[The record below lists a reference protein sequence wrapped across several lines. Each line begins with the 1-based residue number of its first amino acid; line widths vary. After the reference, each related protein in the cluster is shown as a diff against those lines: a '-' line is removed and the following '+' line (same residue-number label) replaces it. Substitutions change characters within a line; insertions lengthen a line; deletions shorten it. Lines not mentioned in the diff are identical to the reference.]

1 MMAHRALLCFA
12 IIGLLV
18 VSPGARAKGP
28 EPIAQTISN
37 LVRQAGLGDGIG
49 IHVVRLHDAA
59 ELYRNRPERPRNP
72 ASNQKLLTSAAAL
85 RRLGPT
91 FRAATK
97 VEGTIEN
104 GRVAQLVVRA
114 SGDPSLGYAG
124 LAALAEAVHLRGVD
138 TVDRIVIDDSYF
150 DDQILPPAFEQQPKE
165 AAAFRAAISAFAVNR
180 NSYVVHLGPGP
191 EVDGPGRVR
200 VLADDYA
207 QIDNRT
213 VTTAGGPPTPRIDH
227 KLTEDGHLAI
237 RVDGAIPKQVRTLY
251 FRRRVPDPK
260 TYAASLL
267 VRALRKAGVRG
278 ALAVEYGLATD
289 PQPLIADMPSG
300 PLSLLLYSVG
310 KWSDNFTAEM
320 LLKIMGAQVEKPGT
334 SARGVMVVREELVKM
349 GVNTEGLVMVNGS
362 GLFDGNRVAPRHV
375 TETLVAAYHDP
386 AIRAEYVAHLAVAGS
401 DGTLKSR
408 LEDLPRPRMVRAK
421 SGTLRDVIALSG
433 YVLGEPERSV
443 AFSFLAN
450 GIAGKQRD
458 TKKLADD
465 IVRALANYAT
475 RPTPEH

>member
-1 MMAHRALLCFA
+1 
-12 IIGLLV
+12 
-18 VSPGARAKGP
+18 
-28 EPIAQTISN
+28 
-37 LVRQAGLGDGIG
+37 
-49 IHVVRLHDAA
+49 
-59 ELYRNRPERPRNP
+59 
-72 ASNQKLLTSAAAL
+72 
-85 RRLGPT
+85 
-91 FRAATK
+91 
-97 VEGTIEN
+97 
-104 GRVAQLVVRA
+104 
-114 SGDPSLGYAG
+114 
-124 LAALAEAVHLRGVD
+124 
-138 TVDRIVIDDSYF
+138 
-150 DDQILPPAFEQQPKE
+150 
-165 AAAFRAAISAFAVNR
+165 
-180 NSYVVHLGPGP
+180 
-191 EVDGPGRVR
+191 
-200 VLADDYA
+200 
-207 QIDNRT
+207 
-213 VTTAGGPPTPRIDH
+213 
-227 KLTEDGHLAI
+227 
-237 RVDGAIPKQVRTLY
+237 
-251 FRRRVPDPK
+251 
-260 TYAASLL
+260 
-267 VRALRKAGVRG
+267 
-278 ALAVEYGLATD
+278 
-289 PQPLIADMPSG
+289 
-300 PLSLLLYSVG
+300 
-310 KWSDNFTAEM
+310 M

-334 SARGVMVVREELVKM
+334 SVRGVMVVREELVKM